1 MKCVADTGGALFR
14 ATNLRP
20 AILKIWKLIYLM
32 TLKECVT
39 HNVIQRP
46 CSRGRDTQ
54 YGSQP
59 PARIGWKTQLR
70 AD

>member
-46 CSRGRDTQ
+46 FSRGRDTQ
-54 YGSQP
+54 
-59 PARIGWKTQLR
+59 
-70 AD
+70 